1 MQPNTEATDLQSE
14 LGISDPQK
22 EYSDKSRI
30 GQLRRLLDN
39 IRRRVRD
46 ENDIVMAYS
55 GAEGSGKS
63 TLAIK
68 HGFDLDD
75 GFDVDSHI
83 MVNPDVEQLQNKIL
97 HELPPH
103 SCIVVD
109 EAIRVLYKRDF
120 STTQNKFL
128 VKLFA
133 VSRKCKKIVSLCIPD
148 FNDLDPYY
156 RKHRVKLWWYV
167 PSRGRAIL
175 FAPSTSPFSREPWH
189 LDQNEKRMMD
199 AMGTKSFSDFGIEEM
214 LTHIRNPKVC
224 PNYVMDFQFG
234 KMPAEVESRYLKNV
248 EELRKEMDYK
258 KEKEKEEKE
267 KKNKYRDYFCN
278 MRGNFSTLVR
288 YLSQQHG
295 FSYNDSA
302 MIIGKDKRY
311 IEQVLKSDM
320 DYQIKLQKQQVA
332 QGISKS

>member
-1 MQPNTEATDLQSE
+1 MQPNTDATDLQSE
-14 LGISDPQK
+14 LGITDPEK
-22 EYSDKSRI
+22 EYDLKSRV
-30 GQLRRLLDN
+30 GQLKRLLSN

-75 GFDVDSHI
+75 HFTVDANI

-167 PSRGRAIL
+167 PARGRAIL
-175 FAPSTSPFSREPWH
+175 FAPSPSPFSKEPWH
-189 LDQNEKRMMD
+189 LDQNEKRMID
-199 AMGTKSFSDFGIEEM
+199 AMGNKSFSDFGVDEM

-224 PNYVMDFQFG
+224 PNYVMDFEFG
-234 KMPAEVESRYLKNV
+234 KMPAKVEERYLENV
-248 EELRKEMDYK
+248 AQLRKEMDYK
-258 KEKEKEEKE
+258 KEQEKDEKE
-267 KKNKYRDYFCN
+267 KKNRYRDFYYN
-278 MRGNFSTLVR
+278 MRGDFATLVR
-288 YLSQQHG
+288 YLSQQKA
-295 FSYNDSA
+295 FSYTDTA
-302 MIIGKDKRY
+302 MVLGKDKK
-311 IEQVLKSDM
+311 QVQKIMESDM
-320 DYQIKLQKQQVA
+320 QYRLKQQRRA
-332 QGISKS
+332 KEAGIAKG